1 MKMGTRLAVVA
12 LAIGAGLVVQA
23 CAQTTYAKAPIDQYR
38 VANRTAEIALAR
50 TGAPASISGDAEIMV
65 LGARGYEVAVKGSNG
80 FTCIVDRSWSSE
92 LGHAEFWNQKIRSPT
107 CFNAVA
113 ARSVL
118 PLFLKRTELVLA
130 GLSREEIETRTKAA
144 VAAGEIKPPE
154 AGAMCYMMSKSAY
167 LSDEAG
173 GHWRP
178 HVMFYVPRVEAA
190 AWGANMAGSPV
201 YGGANGIEPMSVFIV
216 PADTWSDGTPA
227 APGHS

>member
-1 MKMGTRLAVVA
+1 MKIRLAIVT
-12 LAIGAGLVVQA
+12 LAIGAGLA
-23 CAQTTYAKAPIDQYR
+23 AEAYAQTVYAKAPIDQYR
-38 VANRTAEIALAR
+38 VAGRAEEIALAKS
-50 TGAPASISGDAEIMV
+50 GAPASISGDAEILV

-80 FTCIVDRSWSSE
+80 FTCIVDRSWGSD

-107 CFNAVA
+107 CFNAAA

-118 PLFLKRTELVLA
+118 PNLLKRTDWVLA
-130 GLSREEIETRTKAA
+130 GLSRDEIETRTKAA

-190 AWGANMAGSPV
+190 TWGANLPGSPV
-201 YGGANGIEPMSVFIV
+201 YGGANGIEPMSVFLV
-216 PADTWSDGTPA
+216 PADVWSDGTPA
-227 APGHS
+227 PAHH

>member
-1 MKMGTRLAVVA
+1 MKIRLAVVA
-12 LAIGAGLVVQA
+12 LVIGAGLAGQA
-23 CAQTTYAKAPIDQYR
+23 CAQMVYAKAPIDRYR
-38 VANRTAEIALAR
+38 VASLAEEIALAKS
-50 TGAPASISGDAEIMV
+50 GAPATISDSAEILA

-80 FTCIVDRSWSSE
+80 FTCIVDRSWGSD

-107 CFNAVA
+107 CFNEVA

-118 PLFLKRTELVLA
+118 PNLLKRTEWVLA
-130 GLSREEIETRTKAA
+130 GLSRDEIEARTKAA
-144 VAAGEIKPPE
+144 VAAGEIRPPE

-190 AWGANMAGSPV
+190 TWGANLAGSPV
-201 YGGANGIEPMSVFIV
+201 YGGANGVEPMSVFLV
-216 PADTWSDGTPA
+216 AADTWSDGTPA
-227 APGHS
+227 PAHH

>member
-1 MKMGTRLAVVA
+1 MGMRLAAVTAVMGTA
-12 LAIGAGLVVQA
+12 LAAQA

-38 VANRTAEIALAR
+38 VPSRTDEIALAK
-50 TGAPASISGDAEIMV
+50 TGAPASISDGAEILV

-80 FTCIVDRSWSSE
+80 FTCIVDRSWSSD

-107 CFNAVA
+107 CFNAA
-113 ARSVL
+113 ASRSVL
-118 PLFLKRTELVLA
+118 PAVLRRTEWVLA
-130 GLSREEIETRTKAA
+130 GLSRDEIETRTKAA
-144 VAAGEIKPPE
+144 VATGEIKPPE

-190 AWGANMAGSPV
+190 AWGANMAGSPIH
-201 YGGANGIEPMSVFIV
+201 GGANGIEPMSIFLV

-227 APGHS
+227 SGHS